1 MCAPA
6 RLPLEAPPP
15 VSAVGAASPST
26 DLPAEH
32 VLTDIALPPAPVPV
46 TATPIAPQPGAAKAP
61 GKAGGSK
68 RLPFI
73 DALRGI
79 AAMWVVIF
87 HIGEGGQIAAL
98 QAVIPAWFNTAF
110 FKSGH
115 FGVPIFFVLS
125 GFVIAL
131 SIGSDRVT
139 AGYTGRFAL
148 RRAIRLDLPYWASI
162 AITLA
167 FVGVKARMLPGT
179 GVPSATVPQVLAHMF
194 YLQDFLGFHAIN
206 TVYWTLAFEIQF
218 YLMFCALLGVSYSLA
233 RDSADLRPRAIIF
246 TLAAITSII
255 WPLVPALYVRGLA
268 LPNWHG
274 FLLGAFVYWSLKGV
288 MQARWFALYALALL
302 GVFAVTHDS
311 FTMVCITT
319 ATIILLVGRADK
331 LGEWLEARWLQF
343 LGKVSYS
350 VYLLHL
356 PVSGAAFFA
365 LNKVLPHTPLLDVV
379 AMLIVIALN
388 CVASQLFWWAVER
401 PSTALAKRLRK
412 A

>member
-1 MCAPA
+1 
-6 RLPLEAPPP
+6 
-15 VSAVGAASPST
+15 
-26 DLPAEH
+26 
-32 VLTDIALPPAPVPV
+32 
-46 TATPIAPQPGAAKAP
+46 
-61 GKAGGSK
+61 
-68 RLPFI
+68 
-73 DALRGI
+73 
-79 AAMWVVIF
+79 
-87 HIGEGGQIAAL
+87 
-98 QAVIPAWFNTAF
+98 
-110 FKSGH
+110 
-115 FGVPIFFVLS
+115 
-125 GFVIAL
+125 
-131 SIGSDRVT
+131 
-139 AGYTGRFAL
+139 
-148 RRAIRLDLPYWASI
+148 
-162 AITLA
+162 
-167 FVGVKARMLPGT
+167 
-179 GVPSATVPQVLAHMF
+179 MF

-233 RDSADLRPRAIIF
+233 RNPADLRPRAIVF

-274 FLLGAFVYWSLKGV
+274 FLLGAFAFWSLKGV
-288 MQARWFALYALALL
+288 MHVRWFALYALALL

-401 PSTALAKRLRK
+401 PSTSLAKRLRK

>member
-1 MCAPA
+1 MGAPH
-6 RLPLEAPPP
+6 
-15 VSAVGAASPST
+15 SPI
-26 DLPAEH
+26 LPAEP
-32 VLTDIALPPAPVPV
+32 VLTDIAVPSAPV
-46 TATPIAPQPGAAKAP
+46 TASPGAAAP
-61 GKAGGSK
+61 TPPATAPAKSAASK

-87 HIGEGGQIAAL
+87 HIGEGGQIATL
-98 QAVIPAWFNTAF
+98 QAVIPAWFNAAF
-110 FKSGH
+110 FKAGH

-167 FVGVKARMLPGT
+167 FVATKARMLPDT
-179 GVPSATVPQVLAHMF
+179 GVPIATAAQVLAHMF
-194 YLQDFLGFHAIN
+194 YLQDFIGFKPIN

-218 YLMFCALLGVSYSLA
+218 YLMFCALLAVAHTFRSDEND
-233 RDSADLRPRAIIF
+233 RRPQAIVF
-246 TLAAITSII
+246 TLAAITSVV
-255 WPLVPALYVRGLA
+255 WPLFLALHVRWPMIPDLYLRGLA

-274 FLLGAFVYWSLKGV
+274 FLLGAFAFWSLKGV
-288 MQARWFALYALALL
+288 MRPRWFVLYALALT

-319 ATIILLVGRADK
+319 ATIILLVGRAGK
-331 LGEWLEARWLQF
+331 LSQWFAARWLQF

-356 PVSGAAFFA
+356 PISGAAFWA
-365 LNKVLPHTPLLDVV
+365 LNKVLPHTPALDVV
-379 AMLIVIALN
+379 ATLIVIALN
-388 CVASQLFWWAVER
+388 CVAAQLFWWSVER

-412 A
+412 V